1 MTRHLPF
8 GQKPFGM
15 TWHTRKRHEKPK
27 KDSKLVIRPLDVSV
41 VTRVVR
47 EPLSGQEWI
56 VSGSPSTTFRQA
68 CLAKWPFKGA
78 SAHGHWMV
86 LDDRGNDITDEP
98 LISCD
103 CVSVIQVETDK
114 QTEDRSDE
122 VEEESFMDKTV
133 RFYD

>member
-1 MTRHLPF
+1 
-8 GQKPFGM
+8 
-15 TWHTRKRHEKPK
+15 
-27 KDSKLVIRPLDVSV
+27 
-41 VTRVVR
+41 
-47 EPLSGQEWI
+47 
-56 VSGSPSTTFRQA
+56 
-68 CLAKWPFKGA
+68 
-78 SAHGHWMV
+78 MV